1 MKMLKLLNIMI
12 LLISLKFVN
21 TSCIKK
27 CFCVSESELRC
38 YNFEL
43 KDYNDF
49 VSLAL
54 KRRIIHFY
62 KSAISL
68 SKLTAIMSQLTSV
81 IIANDCHVI
90 DCLSLYKTHIDG
102 CNVYYNGDNDVMTTE
117 LSSITDTMN
126 NTNVTWITL
135 VGCVLAILTLAIC
148 ITVLR

>member
-1 MKMLKLLNIMI
+1 MIKLLNIMI
-12 LLISLKFVN
+12 LLISLKFIN
-21 TSCIKK
+21 TSCIKD

-62 KSAISL
+62 KSAVSL
-68 SKLTAIMSQLTSV
+68 SKLTAIMTQLTSV

-90 DCLSLYKTHIDG
+90 DCLPLYNTHIEG
-102 CNVYYNGDNDVMTTE
+102 CIVDYNGNIDVMTTE
-117 LSSITDTMN
+117 VYSVMDTKN
-126 NTNVTWITL
+126 NPNVTWFTL
-135 VGCVLAILTLAIC
+135 VGCV
-148 ITVLR
+148 ITVLTLGICVTIVR